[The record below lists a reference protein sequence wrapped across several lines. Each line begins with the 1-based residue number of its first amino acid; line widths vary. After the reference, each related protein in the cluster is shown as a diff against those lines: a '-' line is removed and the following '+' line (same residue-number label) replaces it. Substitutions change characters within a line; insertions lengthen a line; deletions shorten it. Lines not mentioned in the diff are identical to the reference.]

1 MISEYNYILVEYKEL
16 LNMTDVHYKEKIED
30 ILIDPSKS
38 VIVIADTHLGAQG
51 EHSSRPL
58 ILNDFLKWV
67 KKLEEGKESI
77 SVELG
82 SWGDGKKVLKPPQ
95 ELILLG
101 DIIELWDATDRS
113 IDFCSRPIFDLL
125 GDLSCNKIYV
135 LGNHDNDLIDLIRR
149 EVDEAD
155 EEENKF
161 TYKYEKYPINKSPI
175 LFLDGM
181 YPTITNIGT
190 KGTNVWGQTELSD
203 RQQYLRTVNVG
214 GQHYLFLHGHQFD
227 KYFKTLPQWKWM
239 AKFRTAAMAFGSYT
253 WIFVTLFIIDLI
265 LTVYFGNYELLN
277 LMLLLLLTSVAVP
290 FLIIQFGRR
299 VFNSFR
305 TRKYDRSGGL
315 EGFIDYWKSDLKE
328 KYHNSKTYWERE
340 ISAKTE
346 KIEDPLS
353 IIYGHTHL
361 TDLVF
366 LKAPDNVNYK
376 SKRFQDL
383 LKQNEESLEANLQR
397 RNDID
402 KTDMSILFNLPAWSK
417 DLSTSEREEVLQA
430 VFLYLDDEGSF
441 YFGWDWNEEQ
451 PFLIPK
457 ELIRIRRE
465 KYQVVKEDED
475 DDGFFMESDLQS
487 IGWNTHLIDEWK
499 KKCKL

>member
-1 MISEYNYILVEYKEL
+1 
-16 LNMTDVHYKEKIED
+16 MTDVHYKERIEE
-30 ILIDPSKS
+30 ISIDPSKS

-51 EHSSRPL
+51 EHTSRPL

-77 SVELG
+77 LIELG
-82 SWGDGKKVLKPPQ
+82 FWGDGKKKLKPPQ

-101 DIIELWDATDRS
+101 DILELWDATDRS
-113 IDFCSRPIFDLL
+113 IDFCSRPIFSLL

-149 EVDEAD
+149 EVDEAN
-155 EEENKF
+155 EEEGKY
-161 TYKYEKYPINKSPI
+161 TYKYEKYPINKSHI

-190 KGTNVWGQTELSD
+190 KGTNVWGQTELLD
-203 RQQYLRTVNVG
+203 KQQYLRTVSVG

-239 AKFRTAAMAFGSYT
+239 AKFRIAAMAFGSYT
-253 WIFVTLFIIDLI
+253 WIFVTLLIIDLI
-265 LTVYFGNYELLN
+265 LTVFLGNLELWN
-277 LMLLLLLTSVAVP
+277 LMLLLLLTSVSLP
-290 FLIIQFGRR
+290 FLIIQFGRKL
-299 VFNSFR
+299 FNSFR
-305 TRKYDRSGGL
+305 TRKYDRSGGI

-328 KYHNSKTYWERE
+328 KYHSSKTYWERE
-340 ISAKTE
+340 NITKAVKFE
-346 KIEDPLS
+346 EPIN

-366 LKAPDNVNYK
+366 LKALDNVNYK

-383 LKQNEESLEANLQR
+383 LKKNEESLEANLQR
-397 RNDID
+397 RKDID

-417 DLSTSEREEVLQA
+417 DLSTSKKEEVLQA
-430 VFLYLDDEGSF
+430 VFLYLDEEGSF
-441 YFGWDWNEEQ
+441 YLGWDWNEEQ

-465 KYQVVKEDED
+465 KYQVVKKDED
-475 DDGFFMESDLQS
+475 DDGFFMESDLQH

-499 KKCKL
+499 KKCEL